1 MHRSGRP
8 HMTVPFILPP
18 CVTQA
23 LVPALRSAS
32 PPWTRPTVPGGWCRP
47 SWLALHLLQPF
58 RRLLSELL
66 AGGKRQSSLRTHH
79 LSPVPR
85 VLRLAQ
91 YRLEI
96 DRVNWLAPAGCA
108 GATPGGLEQVVAHGR
123 PASGRFE
130 PSIISVYR
138 RPRRKVRRW
147 GQLPPGAAGPQLVVQ
162 GVQYR
167 PDIGRAGPPGPLG
180 CGDQTHEVGV
190 IRLTQTVVRRPV
202 RGARSIS
209 HGRHSRRRATRCSS

>member
-1 MHRSGRP
+1 
-8 HMTVPFILPP
+8 MTVPFILPP

-23 LVPALRSAS
+23 LDPALRSAS

-85 VLRLAQ
+85 VLCLAQ
-91 YRLEI
+91 YRLAI

-108 GATPGGLEQVVAHGR
+108 GATPGGLEQVVAQGR
-123 PASGRFE
+123 PAPGRFE

-167 PDIGRAGPPGPLG
+167 PDIVYRGPEMRHPAGLVQAAKGSSAM
-180 CGDQTHEVGV
+180 GV
-190 IRLTQTVVRRPV
+190 SSTPSWSARTWAGVRCPC
-202 RGARSIS
+202 
-209 HGRHSRRRATRCSS
+209 RATSQVSLS